1 MDDLYELKWP
11 SKLRALEL
19 VKEVITPN
27 YNIYQTRPD
36 MEKVLKGELCE
47 SRIDDENW
55 PLSILLTFALGSR
68 RDNVDQR
75 SMSLGQLQLVVMP
88 NLKWSVFIA
97 SNQHNDKPDYLPT
110 SGSRHVNESKHS
122 SRKSNTEHVR
132 SLQESCLG
140 DIWQFLP
147 PYMLDFRLASPH
159 FSTSLFSCFE
169 CSSTLKFR
177 TKLTLKYL
185 RDLALS

>member
-1 MDDLYELKWP
+1 MDDLCELRWP
-11 SKLRALEL
+11 SKLRALGL
-19 VKEVITPN
+19 VKEVSTPN

-36 MEKVLKGELCE
+36 MGKSIKRWVAWKPD
-47 SRIDDENW
+47 RWRNW

-75 SMSLGQLQLVVMP
+75 SMNLGQLQLVVMP

-97 SNQHNDKPDYLPT
+97 SNQHIDKPDYLPT
-110 SGSRHVNESKHS
+110 TGSRHVNESKHS

-169 CSSTLKFR
+169 YSRTLKFR